1 MKYGSYKLC
10 NLFPIIKYI
19 HLKSKGHS
27 RNKGINQVDSSK
39 IVVRMAE
46 IFGGIFGDKEW
57 VVKFGITHFSLFFI
71 FYKDKVKVKNHFFRE
86 MYF

>member
-1 MKYGSYKLC
+1 MKCGSYKLC

-46 IFGGIFGDKEW
+46 IFGGIFGDKE
-57 VVKFGITHFSLFFI
+57 
-71 FYKDKVKVKNHFFRE
+71 
-86 MYF
+86 